1 VSISATRRSSLVI
14 LAVLLMTTGC
24 VTKFRTAAP
33 LSRNQQRVVAGDL
46 AVAGVLARRPGE
58 SGTRLPKTSAR
69 LAKLTGAEDRSS
81 SISEQDLVVLLASP
95 STIRNSTSALQM
107 LASRVGRR
115 YVLVGEA
122 STAPTDERKNW
133 IIQVVVPIPFLWIS
147 FGIPV
152 EYAATPDAP
161 HATMSA
167 RVIDLQQGE
176 VLAASFEVGSD
187 IDPDETPQFNNSAA
201 SRAVKRMSLAKP

>member
-58 SGTRLPKTSAR
+58 SGARLPKASAR

-133 IIQVVVPIPFLWIS
+133 IIQVVLPIPFLWIS

>member
-1 VSISATRRSSLVI
+1 
-14 LAVLLMTTGC
+14 
-24 VTKFRTAAP
+24 
-33 LSRNQQRVVAGDL
+33 
-46 AVAGVLARRPGE
+46 
-58 SGTRLPKTSAR
+58 
-69 LAKLTGAEDRSS
+69 
-81 SISEQDLVVLLASP
+81 
-95 STIRNSTSALQM
+95 
-107 LASRVGRR
+107 
-115 YVLVGEA
+115 VLVGEA

-161 HATMSA
+161 HATVSA

-187 IDPDETPQFNNSAA
+187 IDPDESPWFDNSAA

>member
-1 VSISATRRSSLVI
+1 VSILPTRSSLLI
-14 LAVLLMTTGC
+14 LVVLLATTGC

-33 LSRNQQRVVAGDL
+33 LSQNQQRVVAGDL

-58 SGTRLPKTSAR
+58 SGERLPKTAAR
-69 LAKLTGAEDRSS
+69 LAKLTGADDRSS
-81 SISEQDLVVLLASP
+81 EISEQDLEILLTSP
-95 STIRNSTSALQM
+95 STIRDSTSALQT
-107 LASRVGRR
+107 LAGRLGHR
-115 YVLVGEA
+115 FVLVGEA

-152 EYAATPDAP
+152 EYATTPDAP
-161 HATMSA
+161 HATMSV

-187 IDPDETPQFNNSAA
+187 IDPDESPEFNNSAA

>member
-1 VSISATRRSSLVI
+1 
-14 LAVLLMTTGC
+14 M
-24 VTKFRTAAP
+24 
-33 LSRNQQRVVAGDL
+33 
-46 AVAGVLARRPGE
+46 
-58 SGTRLPKTSAR
+58 
-69 LAKLTGAEDRSS
+69 
-81 SISEQDLVVLLASP
+81 SEQDLEALLASP
-95 STIRNSTSALQM
+95 STIRNSTGKLQT
-107 LASRVGRR
+107 LESRLGHR

-152 EYAATPDAP
+152 EYAATADAP
-161 HATMSA
+161 HATVSA

-187 IDPDETPQFNNSAA
+187 IDSDETPSLENSAA
-201 SRAVKRMSLAKP
+201 GRAVKRMSLAKP

>member
-1 VSISATRRSSLVI
+1 MSTSRISLLVVI
-14 LAVLLMTTGC
+14 VLLATTGC

-58 SGTRLPKTSAR
+58 SGTRLPKASAR
-69 LAKLTGAEDRSS
+69 LAKLAGAEDRSS
-81 SISEQDLVVLLASP
+81 SISKQDLEVLLASP

-107 LASRVGRR
+107 LASRVGHR

-152 EYAATPDAP
+152 EYAVTPDAP
-161 HATMSA
+161 HATVSA

-187 IDPDETPQFNNSAA
+187 IDPGESPRFDNSAA